1 MVKDQKVE
9 LTDALARAVEGLLYI
24 SEADYPFEVFSSS
37 DKTDS
42 LTPQSIR
49 KITHHGPKTPVESV
63 NLKSFF
69 RALTEEQQWYGP
81 AERKTAAQYK
91 SLLKILQDNLHDLK
105 VFKLGKTQV
114 DIYIVGISS
123 TGEVI
128 GVSTRAVET

>member
-1 MVKDQKVE
+1 MVKDQKEE

-37 DKTDS
+37 EKADS

-49 KITHHGPKTPVESV
+49 RITHHGPKTPVESV
-63 NLKSFF
+63 NPKSFF
-69 RALTEEQQWYGP
+69 RALTEEQEWYGP
-81 AERKTAAQYK
+81 AEHKAAAQYK
-91 SLLKILQDNLHDLK
+91 SLLKIMQDNLHEVK

>member
-1 MVKDQKVE
+1 MAKDEKVE
-9 LTDALARAVEGLLYI
+9 LTDELAKAVEGLLYV

-37 DKTDS
+37 DKADA
-42 LTPQSIR
+42 LTPQYLR
-49 KITHHGPKTPVESV
+49 RITHHGPKTPVESV
-63 NLKSFF
+63 NPKSFF

-91 SLLKILQDNLHDLK
+91 FLLKIMQDNLHDVK

-114 DIYIVGISS
+114 EIYIVGISS

-128 GVSTRAVET
+128 GVSTKAVET